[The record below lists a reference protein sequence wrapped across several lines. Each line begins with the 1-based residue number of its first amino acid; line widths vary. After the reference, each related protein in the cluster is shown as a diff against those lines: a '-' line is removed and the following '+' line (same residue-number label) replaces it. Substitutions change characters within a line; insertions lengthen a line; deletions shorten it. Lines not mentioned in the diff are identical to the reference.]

1 MRAHRRDR
9 VTRKTAEERQL
20 RLQRLS
26 AIQWEKL
33 ATEHEHTWLMF
44 YVLLPQFIQLAQA
57 RPMMQCTCLV
67 VMLVWHKDHHCMTP
81 PCTHNHVFL
90 ITGKG
95 QQEAQISMK
104 VSRRFQKVQIPQGR
118 ASKCTS
124 SVCNKYM

>member
-1 MRAHRRDR
+1 MVVHMARERQGQARCPEQRRMSQCLAVHACTSQRQSDQ
-9 VTRKTAEERQL
+9 KTAEERQL

-33 ATEHEHTWLMF
+33 ATEHEHTWLML

-81 PCTHNHVFL
+81 PCTHNHVF
-90 ITGKG
+90 
-95 QQEAQISMK
+95 
-104 VSRRFQKVQIPQGR
+104 
-118 ASKCTS
+118 
-124 SVCNKYM
+124 